1 MFPKILLVD
10 DESASRAALETLLRR
25 EGFEV
30 HDASGGAA
38 ALAECVSFRPD
49 LVLLDV
55 LMPGMSGFE
64 VCKRIKAAPETRLTP
79 VVLIT
84 GLSATEDRIKGINAG
99 ADDFLS
105 KPIDFNELLARTRSL
120 IKLKHYTDELENAE
134 SVLFS
139 LALSIEARDPYTRGH
154 CDRLSE
160 MSASLGEILGIP
172 EEDVKALRS
181 AGIVHDIGKVAVP
194 DSILLKPGPLSPE
207 EIEVM
212 RKHPVV
218 GEQICEPLKT
228 FRLVLPIIRHHHERY
243 DGSGYP
249 DHLRGSEI
257 PLTARILAARR
268 RLRCPHHGPPVPQS
282 RHLRHCP
289 RDHAGRGSARLVG
302 PRPARSFP
310 HDDSRHLRVRRRPSL
325 PLADSLFPRIDH
337 EPPPAQESNQRQPQ
351 FARQLH
357 RKARRSRHR
366 RHNRQ
371 PRDDGLLHDLE
382 TASSAN
388 QKNRL
393 GERNPAFEKGP
404 PDNLV
409 DRVVTSDVLSRHQ
422 QFSLRINQC
431 RPVQSAGPAENSLR
445 RPQRIGQAEQD
456 LRVDCKSWIRRLK
469 RSRSDR
475 LDRSFAAD
483 TATRSR
489 EEIALQLFGIS
500 GAFRGKLGPHQ
511 VSAVRFVTFVI
522 ALDAEN
528 LLVSLHEAF
537 GEQKPGGQLEV
548 ISRRAHRHAQRL
560 FSHADFQRLL
570 GREIVL
576 FAPEISVVP
585 FHNLR

>member
-134 SVLFS
+134 SVLFT

-160 MSASLGEILGIP
+160 MSTSLGEKLGIP
-172 EEDVKALRS
+172 EEDVISLRR
-181 AGIVHDIGKVAVP
+181 AGIVHDVGKVAVP
-194 DSILLKPGPLSPE
+194 DSILLKPGPLSPA

-257 PLTARILAARR
+257 PLTARIL
-268 RLRCPHHGPPVPQS
+268 Q
-282 RHLRHCP
+282 
-289 RDHAGRGSARLVG
+289 
-302 PRPARSFP
+302 
-310 HDDSRHLRVRRRPSL
+310 
-325 PLADSLFPRIDH
+325 LADVYDALTTDRPY
-337 EPPPAQESNQRQPQ
+337 
-351 FARQLH
+351 
-357 RKARRSRHR
+357 RKA
-366 RHNRQ
+366 
-371 PRDDGLLHDLE
+371 D
-382 TASSAN
+382 
-388 QKNRL
+388 
-393 GERNPAFEKGP
+393 
-404 PDNLV
+404 
-409 DRVVTSDVLSRHQ
+409 TSDVALGIMQEEAARGWWDRDLLEAFRTMIRDARASGADRH
-422 QFSLRINQC
+422 F
-431 RPVQSAGPAENSLR
+431 
-445 RPQRIGQAEQD
+445 
-456 LRVDCKSWIRRLK
+456 
-469 RSRSDR
+469 RSR
-475 LDRSFAAD
+475 
-483 TATRSR
+483 TRSSP
-489 EEIALQLFGIS
+489 A
-500 GAFRGKLGPHQ
+500 
-511 VSAVRFVTFVI
+511 
-522 ALDAEN
+522 
-528 LLVSLHEAF
+528 
-537 GEQKPGGQLEV
+537 
-548 ISRRAHRHAQRL
+548 
-560 FSHADFQRLL
+560 
-570 GREIVL
+570 
-576 FAPEISVVP
+576 
-585 FHNLR
+585 

>member
-30 HDASGGAA
+30 HDASNGAA

-120 IKLKHYTDELENAE
+120 IKLKQYTDELENAE

-160 MSASLGEILGIP
+160 MSASLGEKLGIP
-172 EEDVKALRS
+172 EEDVKALRR
-181 AGIVHDIGKVAVP
+181 AGIVHDVGKVAVP

-228 FRLVLPIIRHHHERY
+228 FRLVLPIIRHHHERH

-257 PLTARILAARR
+257 PLTARILQLADVYDALTTDRPYRKADTSDAALAIMQEEAARGWWDR
-268 RLRCPHHGPPVPQS
+268 DLLEAFRTMIRDSCESGP
-282 RHLRHCP
+282 
-289 RDHAGRGSARLVG
+289 DHR
-302 PRPARSFP
+302 F
-310 HDDSRHLRVRRRPSL
+310 
-325 PLADSLFPRIDH
+325 
-337 EPPPAQESNQRQPQ
+337 
-351 FARQLH
+351 
-357 RKARRSRHR
+357 RSR
-366 RHNRQ
+366 
-371 PRDDGLLHDLE
+371 
-382 TASSAN
+382 
-388 QKNRL
+388 
-393 GERNPAFEKGP
+393 
-404 PDNLV
+404 
-409 DRVVTSDVLSRHQ
+409 
-422 QFSLRINQC
+422 
-431 RPVQSAGPAENSLR
+431 
-445 RPQRIGQAEQD
+445 
-456 LRVDCKSWIRRLK
+456 
-469 RSRSDR
+469 
-475 LDRSFAAD
+475 
-483 TATRSR
+483 TRSSP
-489 EEIALQLFGIS
+489 A
-500 GAFRGKLGPHQ
+500 
-511 VSAVRFVTFVI
+511 
-522 ALDAEN
+522 
-528 LLVSLHEAF
+528 
-537 GEQKPGGQLEV
+537 
-548 ISRRAHRHAQRL
+548 
-560 FSHADFQRLL
+560 
-570 GREIVL
+570 
-576 FAPEISVVP
+576 
-585 FHNLR
+585 